1 MYSDLI
7 HAHRKCCTRMAAS
20 YPSEDLQAALEA
32 AIGYL
37 NFSSGA
43 HDPRFFCAL
52 DQLLV
57 EVPPVSEGVFNGL
70 ALEGILTRGVARL
83 KGKSPA
89 FSDTTQA
96 EQIMEL
102 VFSHVVPTYLKFHE
116 EILFHHRKD
125 QRFNAFMVCLLYTSP
140 SPRDG

>member
-43 HDPRFFCAL
+43 HDPRFFRAL

-70 ALEGILTRGVARL
+70 ALEGILT
-83 KGKSPA
+83 
-89 FSDTTQA
+89 
-96 EQIMEL
+96 
-102 VFSHVVPTYLKFHE
+102 
-116 EILFHHRKD
+116 
-125 QRFNAFMVCLLYTSP
+125 
-140 SPRDG
+140 